1 MKFRFLLSLGLL
13 FPCLADAAPS
23 SAAPV
28 PRLDWRDCEGGF
40 QCATAAVPLDH
51 SRPRGRSIGIALIR
65 KPASDRTHR
74 IGTLFVNPGGPGASG
89 VEFIRTA
96 PPGALEVLARFDVV
110 GFDPRG
116 RGESMPA
123 VAECGADP
131 SYVRPLPRPANTA
144 RRAFLAAAKAYGR
157 QCMRRNRGLLEHL
170 STTNVARD
178 LDLLRAAVGD
188 TQLNYVGMSYGG
200 VIGATYASLFPG
212 RSRAMLLDSPIDADA
227 YYRRPLQQWQEYAQ
241 GHEDTLRRFI
251 AACDA
256 SPHCGFGD
264 GDAGA
269 ALDRLLAQLD
279 ATPIPPLAPN
289 APRGIS
295 GDHVRMA
302 LEADLRGPRRW
313 PLLARALREA
323 AAGNGQRLYDLRLGP
338 NAPDYGPDAFQT
350 GVLAVDQQFPRL
362 STRGYFAF
370 AERAFAH
377 YPRFWFTTG
386 YWNLVQSLW
395 PARDRDAFRGRIG
408 NPADAAPIL
417 VIGITHDP
425 ATPYV
430 QQQRLTAQLGNARL
444 LTLDGDGHGA
454 LTTFDRCVL
463 GHALAYLETLALPA
477 AGTTCVQRGDVFPAA
492 KSGAPGAGPGNPA
505 GI

>member
-1 MKFRFLLSLGLL
+1 MKIHVPLLLGLL
-13 FPCLADAAPS
+13 LPCLADAATSP
-23 SAAPV
+23 AAQV
-28 PRLDWRDCEGGF
+28 PQLDWRDCEGGF
-40 QCATAAVPLDH
+40 QCATAAVPLDYSKPH
-51 SRPRGRSIGIALIR
+51 GRSIGIALIR
-65 KPASDRTHR
+65 KPASDRAHR
-74 IGTLFVNPGGPGASG
+74 IGALFVNPGGPGGSG

-96 PPGALEVLARFDVV
+96 PPGALEVLARFDVI

-116 RGESMPA
+116 RGESTPA

-131 SYVRPLPRPANTA
+131 SLVRRLPRPRSTA
-144 RRAFLAAAKAYGR
+144 EDAFVAAAKAYGR
-157 QCMRRNRGLLEHL
+157 RCMGRNRELLEHL
-170 STTNVARD
+170 STANVARD
-178 LDLLRAAVGD
+178 LDMLRAAVGD
-188 TQLNYVGMSYGG
+188 ARLNYVGMSYGG

-212 RSRAMLLDSPIDADA
+212 RSRAMVLDSPIDVDA

-269 ALDRLLAQLD
+269 ALVRLLARLD
-279 ATPIPPLAPN
+279 AAPIPPLAPK
-289 APRGIS
+289 APQGVT

-302 LEADLRGPRRW
+302 LEVDLRSPQRW
-313 PLLARALREA
+313 PRLAQGLREA
-323 AAGNGQRLYDLRLGP
+323 AAGNGQRLYDLRFGP
-338 NAPDYGPDAFQT
+338 NATDYGPDAFQT
-350 GVLAVDQQFPRL
+350 GVLAVDQQFPQL
-362 STRGYFAF
+362 PMRGYFAF
-370 AERAFAH
+370 AERAFAQFPH
-377 YPRFWFTTG
+377 FWFTTG

-395 PARDRDAFRGRIG
+395 PARDRAAFRGRIT
-408 NPADAAPIL
+408 NPAGASPIL

-454 LTTFDRCVL
+454 LTSFDRCVL
-463 GHALAYLETLALPA
+463 GHTLAYLETLALPVV
-477 AGTTCVQRGDVFPAA
+477 GTICVQRGDVFRSAKPAA
-492 KSGAPGAGPGNPA
+492 SPDNPA
-505 GI
+505 ET